1 MAAHELAELR
11 SGNPSS
17 SHLPIEE
24 SNSSARPE
32 LEQVPLP
39 PVDQG
44 KGAWLI
50 LASCCL
56 IQLPVWGF
64 SLVAGIF
71 QEYFETHNDL
81 DGGKGGLAIMGTTAT
96 VISPVITIMFTFHL
110 ADIVLLQ
117 GILYLL
123 SPVTFTLLTRYPHLP
138 KSCAFVGLAL
148 SVGGSLLSS
157 FATTVWQMIVTQG
170 VICGLGNGLV
180 FSPTTLY
187 LDQWFVRRKGLAYGI
202 MWAGK
207 SICGVALP
215 FATSACLDRFGARTT
230 LRAWTVVTLLT
241 LAVTLPFIRPR
252 IPPAPSTTPQ
262 PLNLAFLKLVTFWM
276 LQLGNIIQSF
286 GYFLPSTYL
295 PSYTTTAA
303 GLSET
308 TGTLLVALFN
318 ATSIVG
324 GIVLGSLCDRFAVS
338 NIMLLSSVGSGVSVL
353 LFWGLSTSSPSASFP
368 QAAIALLVLFSI
380 TYGFFAGG
388 FSSTWSGVL
397 TQVKREVPSL
407 ETGLVFG
414 LLAGGRGIGSVI
426 SGPLSSALMQQGSI
440 TGQENGEI
448 GYTTD
453 YGALIL
459 FTGVTAIFGG
469 WSWMWH
475 HRQLCLC

>member
-1 MAAHELAELR
+1 MSAHAQH
-11 SGNPSS
+11 P
-17 SHLPIEE
+17 
-24 SNSSARPE
+24 
-32 LEQVPLP
+32 
-39 PVDQG
+39 
-44 KGAWLI
+44 
-50 LASCCL
+50 
-56 IQLPVWGF
+56 GF

>member
-1 MAAHELAELR
+1 MASHELTEFR
-11 SGNPSS
+11 SEQPSS
-17 SHLPIEE
+17 HTSVEE

-32 LEQVPLP
+32 LEQPPLP

-81 DGGKGGLAIMGTTAT
+81 QGGEGGLAIMGTTST
-96 VISPVITIMFTFHL
+96 
-110 ADIVLLQ
+110 

-123 SPVTFTLLTRYPHLP
+123 SPVTFTLLTRYPRLP
-138 KSCAFVGLAL
+138 KYCAFVGLAL
-148 SVGGSLLSS
+148 SVSGSLLSS

-215 FATSACLDRFGARTT
+215 FMTSACLERFGARTT
-230 LRAWTVVTLLT
+230 LKAWTVVTLLT

-262 PLNLAFLKLVTFWM
+262 PLNLAFLKLATFWM

-295 PSYTTTAA
+295 PSYTTSAA

-338 NIMLLSSVGSGVSVL
+338 NIMLLSSIGSGMSVL
-353 LFWGLSTSSPSASFP
+353 LFWGLSTSSPSANFP

-440 TGQENGEI
+440 TGRENGEI

>member
-1 MAAHELAELR
+1 MASHELTEFR
-11 SGNPSS
+11 SGQPSS
-17 SHLPIEE
+17 HTSVEE
-24 SNSSARPE
+24 SNGSARPE
-32 LEQVPLP
+32 LEQPPLP

-71 QEYFETHNDL
+71 QQYFETHNDL
-81 DGGKGGLAIMGTTAT
+81 QGGKGGLAIMGTTST
-96 VISPVITIMFTFHL
+96 
-110 ADIVLLQ
+110 

-123 SPVTFTLLTRYPHLP
+123 SPVTFTLLTRYPRLP
-138 KSCAFVGLAL
+138 KYCAFVGLAL
-148 SVGGSLLSS
+148 SVSGSLLSS

-215 FATSACLDRFGARTT
+215 FMTSACLDRFGARTA
-230 LRAWTVVTLLT
+230 LKAWTVVTLLT

-262 PLNLAFLKLVTFWM
+262 PLNLAFLKLATFWM

-295 PSYTTTAA
+295 PSYTTSAA

-338 NIMLLSSVGSGVSVL
+338 NIMLLSSIGSGMSVL
-353 LFWGLSTSSPSASFP
+353 LFWGLSTSSPSANFP

-440 TGQENGEI
+440 TGRQNGEI

>member
-1 MAAHELAELR
+1 MTSHELADLR
-11 SGNPSS
+11 SEHHSFSHPST
-17 SHLPIEE
+17 EE
-24 SNSSARPE
+24 SNSSPRHE

-71 QEYFETHNDL
+71 QEYFETHNGL
-81 DGGKGGLAIMGTTAT
+81 EGGKGGLAIMGTTAT
-96 VISPVITIMFTFHL
+96 
-110 ADIVLLQ
+110 

-138 KSCAFVGLAL
+138 KSCAFVGLVL
-148 SVGGSLLSS
+148 SVSGSLLSS

-215 FATSACLDRFGARTT
+215 FVTSACLDRFGAKTT

-241 LAVTLPFIRPR
+241 LSVTLPFIRPR

-262 PLNLAFLKLVTFWM
+262 PLNLAFLKLATFWM

-303 GLSET
+303 GLSDT

-318 ATSIVG
+318 ATSVVG

-338 NIMLLSSVGSGVSVL
+338 NIMLLSSVGSGTSVL

-426 SGPLSSALMQQGSI
+426 SGPLSSALMQRGSI
-440 TGQENGEI
+440 TGQENGDI

>member
-1 MAAHELAELR
+1 MASHELTELR
-11 SGNPSS
+11 SEHPLS
-17 SHLPIEE
+17 SHPSIEE
-24 SNSSARPE
+24 SNSSPRHE

-81 DGGKGGLAIMGTTAT
+81 EGGKGGLAIMGTTAT
-96 VISPVITIMFTFHL
+96 
-110 ADIVLLQ
+110 

-215 FATSACLDRFGARTT
+215 FVTSACLDRFGAKTT

-262 PLNLAFLKLVTFWM
+262 PLNLAFLKLATFWM

-303 GLSET
+303 GLSDT

-318 ATSIVG
+318 ATSVVG

-338 NIMLLSSVGSGVSVL
+338 NIMLLSSVGSGMSVL

-426 SGPLSSALMQQGSI
+426 SGPLSSALMQRGSI

-475 HRQLCLC
+475 HRQLCLCK

>member
-1 MAAHELAELR
+1 MTSHELTDLR
-11 SGNPSS
+11 SIHHSS
-17 SHLPIEE
+17 SHPSTEE
-24 SNSSARPE
+24 SNSSHHHE

-44 KGAWLI
+44 KGAWLV

-71 QEYFETHNDL
+71 QEYFETHNGL
-81 DGGKGGLAIMGTTAT
+81 EGGKGGLAIMGTTAT
-96 VISPVITIMFTFHL
+96 
-110 ADIVLLQ
+110 

-138 KSCAFVGLAL
+138 KSCAFVGLVL
-148 SVGGSLLSS
+148 SVSGSLLSS

-215 FATSACLDRFGARTT
+215 FVTSACLDRFGAKTT

-241 LAVTLPFIRPR
+241 LSVTLPFIRPR

-262 PLNLAFLKLVTFWM
+262 PLNLAFLKLATFWM

-303 GLSET
+303 GLSDT

-318 ATSIVG
+318 ATSVVG

-338 NIMLLSSVGSGVSVL
+338 NIMLLSSVGSGMSVL
-353 LFWGLSTSSPSASFP
+353 LFWGLSTSSPSASFS

-426 SGPLSSALMQQGSI
+426 SGPLSSALMQRGSI

>member
-1 MAAHELAELR
+1 MASQELTEY
-11 SGNPSS
+11 PSRFHS
-17 SHLPIEE
+17 SPRPSIDE
-24 SNSSARPE
+24 SNDTPRSE
-32 LEQVPLP
+32 LEQRPLP
-39 PVDQG
+39 LVDQG
-44 KGAWLI
+44 RGAWLM

-64 SLVAGIF
+64 SLVSGLF
-71 QEYFETHNDL
+71 QEYFSTHSDL
-81 DGGKGGLAIMGTTAT
+81 ERGKGGLAMVGTTST
-96 VISPVITIMFTFHL
+96 
-110 ADIVLLQ
+110 

-123 SPVTFTLLTRYPHLP
+123 SPVTFTLLTRYPYLQ
-138 KSCAFVGLAL
+138 KYCASIGLVL

-157 FATTVWQMIVTQG
+157 FSTTVWQLIATQG

-187 LDQWFVRRKGLAYGI
+187 LDQWFIRRKGLAYGI
-202 MWAGK
+202 MWAAK
-207 SICGVALP
+207 SISGVALP
-215 FATSACLDRFGARTT
+215 FVASACLDQFGASTT

-241 LAVTLPFIRPR
+241 TLAALYSIRPR
-252 IPPAPSTTPQ
+252 IPPAPSTAPQ
-262 PLNLAFLKLVTFWM
+262 PLDLAFLKLATFWM

-295 PSYTTTAA
+295 PSYSTTAA
-303 GLSET
+303 GLSDT
-308 TGTLLVALFN
+308 TGTLLLALFN
-318 ATSIVG
+318 ATSVVG
-324 GIVLGSLCDRFAVS
+324 GIVLGSLCDRFAVT
-338 NIMLLSSVGSGVSVL
+338 NIMLLSSVGSGLSVL
-353 LFWGLSTSSPSASFP
+353 LFWGLSISPSSGSYP

-426 SGPLSSALMQQGSI
+426 SGPLSSALMQQGSL
-440 TGQENGEI
+440 TGKASGGI
-448 GYTTD
+448 GYATD
-453 YGALIL
+453 YGSLIL

-475 HRQLCLC
+475 HLKTGSDR

>member
-1 MAAHELAELR
+1 MTSHELADLR
-11 SGNPSS
+11 SEHHSS
-17 SHLPIEE
+17 SHPSIEE
-24 SNSSARPE
+24 SNSSPRHE

-39 PVDQG
+39 SVDQG

-71 QEYFETHNDL
+71 QEYFETHDDL
-81 DGGKGGLAIMGTTAT
+81 EGSKGGLAIMGTTAT
-96 VISPVITIMFTFHL
+96 
-110 ADIVLLQ
+110 

-123 SPVTFTLLTRYPHLP
+123 SPITFTLLTRYPHLP

-215 FATSACLDRFGARTT
+215 FMTSACLDRLGAKTT

-241 LAVTLPFIRPR
+241 LAATLPFIKPR

-262 PLNLAFLKLVTFWM
+262 PLNLAFLKLATFWM

-303 GLSET
+303 GLSDT

-318 ATSIVG
+318 ATSVVG

-338 NIMLLSSVGSGVSVL
+338 NIMLLSSVGSGMSVL
-353 LFWGLSTSSPSASFP
+353 LFWGLSTSSPSTSFP

-426 SGPLSSALMQQGSI
+426 SGPLSSALMQRGSI

-475 HRQLCLC
+475 HRQLCLCQ

>member
-1 MAAHELAELR
+1 MASLELTESR
-11 SGNPSS
+11 SEHHSS
-17 SHLPIEE
+17 SHPSSEK
-24 SNSSARPE
+24 SNSSPRHE
-32 LEQVPLP
+32 LEQAPLP

-81 DGGKGGLAIMGTTAT
+81 EGGKGGLAIMGTTAT
-96 VISPVITIMFTFHL
+96 
-110 ADIVLLQ
+110 

-215 FATSACLDRFGARTT
+215 FVTSACLDRFGAKTT

-262 PLNLAFLKLVTFWM
+262 PLNLAFLKLATFWM

-303 GLSET
+303 GLSDT

-318 ATSIVG
+318 ATSVVG

-338 NIMLLSSVGSGVSVL
+338 NIMLLSSVGSGMSVL
-353 LFWGLSTSSPSASFP
+353 LFWGLSTSSPSTSFP

-426 SGPLSSALMQQGSI
+426 SGPLSSALMQRGSI

>member
-1 MAAHELAELR
+1 MASHELADLR
-11 SGNPSS
+11 SEHHSS
-17 SHLPIEE
+17 SHPSIEE
-24 SNSSARPE
+24 SNSSPRHE

-81 DGGKGGLAIMGTTAT
+81 EGGKGGLAIMGTTAT
-96 VISPVITIMFTFHL
+96 
-110 ADIVLLQ
+110 

-123 SPVTFTLLTRYPHLP
+123 SPLTFTLLTRYPHLP
-138 KSCAFVGLAL
+138 MSCAFVGLAL

-157 FATTVWQMIVTQG
+157 FATTFWQMIVTQG

-215 FATSACLDRFGARTT
+215 FMTSACLDRFGAKTT

-252 IPPAPSTTPQ
+252 IPPASSTTPQ
-262 PLNLAFLKLVTFWM
+262 PLNLAFLKLATFWM

-303 GLSET
+303 GLSDT

-318 ATSIVG
+318 ATSVVG

-338 NIMLLSSVGSGVSVL
+338 NIMLLSSVGSGMSVL
-353 LFWGLSTSSPSASFP
+353 LFWGLSTSSPSANFP
-368 QAAIALLVLFSI
+368 QAAVALLVLFSI

-426 SGPLSSALMQQGSI
+426 SGPLSSALMQRGSI

>member
-1 MAAHELAELR
+1 
-11 SGNPSS
+11 
-17 SHLPIEE
+17 
-24 SNSSARPE
+24 
-32 LEQVPLP
+32 
-39 PVDQG
+39 
-44 KGAWLI
+44 
-50 LASCCL
+50 
-56 IQLPVWGF
+56 
-64 SLVAGIF
+64 
-71 QEYFETHNDL
+71 
-81 DGGKGGLAIMGTTAT
+81 
-96 VISPVITIMFTFHL
+96 
-110 ADIVLLQ
+110 
-117 GILYLL
+117 
-123 SPVTFTLLTRYPHLP
+123 
-138 KSCAFVGLAL
+138 
-148 SVGGSLLSS
+148 
-157 FATTVWQMIVTQG
+157 MIVTQG

-215 FATSACLDRFGARTT
+215 FMTSACLDRFGAKTT

-241 LAVTLPFIRPR
+241 LAATLPFIKPR

-262 PLNLAFLKLVTFWM
+262 PLNLAFLKLATFWM

-303 GLSET
+303 GLSDT

-318 ATSIVG
+318 ATSVVG

-338 NIMLLSSVGSGVSVL
+338 NIMLLSSVGSGMSVL

-426 SGPLSSALMQQGSI
+426 SGPLSSALMQRGSI